1 MTTSRVFLLSPAN
14 CRGRRAQLLL
24 GSDAHV
30 LARQLTSA
38 EGAPLGEVFSFI
50 SSLYFRGKLAY
61 AQAFGAG
68 RVYVISPDRGLLAP
82 QARVTREVLGEFA
95 AVPIDA
101 GEPRYREPLV
111 RDLARVAR
119 DHPGPV
125 ILLGSIASH
134 KYVAP
139 MIELLGPRLLFPS
152 AFVGRGDMSR
162 GGVLLRAARAG
173 VELEYE
179 AVAGATLRGKRPPR
193 LEPEPREA
201 PKRGERGATGRA
213 PDG

>member
-1 MTTSRVFLLSPAN
+1 MNQPVVNPSRVFLLSPAN
-14 CRGRRAQLLL
+14 CRGRRAQLLID
-24 GSDAHV
+24 SDALP
-30 LARQLTSA
+30 LALQLRSA
-38 EGAPLGEVFSFI
+38 EGAPIGAVFSFI

-61 AQAFGAG
+61 AEAFGGG
-68 RVYVISPDRGLLAP
+68 RVYVISPDRGLLP
-82 QARVTREVLGEFA
+82 PHARVTRDVLVEFA

-111 RDLARVAR
+111 RDLARAAGE
-119 DHPGPV
+119 HPGPIV
-125 ILLGSIASH
+125 LLGSIASH

-152 AFVGRGDMSR
+152 TFVGRGDMSR

-179 AVAGATLRGKRPPR
+179 AVAGAILRGRRPPR
-193 LEPEPREA
+193 LEPEPRQA
-201 PKRGERGATGRA
+201 RG
-213 PDG
+213 